1 MNWNHNKKR
10 FDDTEIRSKLE
21 LLAELQ
27 ANQAALEMHNC
38 ELMDTH
44 QQLEEAHDRYADLY
58 DYAPVG
64 YLTLDEVGDIQ
75 AINLTGCALLGVER
89 VFIVGK
95 PFINYLAKGGSHKF
109 IHSLHQ
115 TFNSFGNTVVE
126 LQIITSSGNTK
137 YVRLE
142 SLAVEGGKTCR
153 MVMADIDELKRTMN
167 RNHELLHGNRRLMQ
181 NIFKIQEEERR
192 LLARE
197 LHDELGQWLTAINVE
212 TEMIANIT
220 DKDHAIQTSSLAISE
235 CARKMH
241 EVMRD
246 MLHQLR
252 PALLDTLGLVD
263 ALLELKRQWRTYHTD
278 ITLEFK
284 FEGDLVALG
293 ESVNITIYRI
303 VQEALNNICRHAN
316 ATRAL
321 VILRRKTRAS
331 ATAKSLFLTVEDNGK
346 GYDFGK
352 KSKGFGLLGMRERT
366 IAADGKF
373 TIRNAPNGG
382 TQIYVNLPLVHSNKK
397 RKRRID
403 DN

>member
-1 MNWNHNKKR
+1 MNWNHNNKR

-27 ANQAALEMHNC
+27 VKQVELEMHNC
-38 ELMDTH
+38 ELMDAH
-44 QQLEEAHDRYADLY
+44 QQLEETRDRYADLY

-75 AINLTGCALLGVER
+75 AINLTGCAMLGVER
-89 VFIVGK
+89 AFIVGK
-95 PFINYLAKGGSHKF
+95 PFINYIAKGGSHKF
-109 IHSLHQ
+109 FHSLQQ
-115 TFNSFGNTVVE
+115 TFNTSRNTVVE
-126 LQIITSSGNTK
+126 LQIKTSPGNTK

-142 SLAVEGGKTCR
+142 SLVVEGGKTCR
-153 MVMADIDELKRTMN
+153 MVMADIDELKRTTN

-197 LHDELGQWLTAINVE
+197 LHDELGQWLTAIHAE
-212 TEMIANIT
+212 TETIANLS
-220 DKDHAIQTSSLAISE
+220 DNDRAIYTSSLAISE
-235 CARKMH
+235 CVRKMH
-241 EVMRD
+241 AVMHD

-252 PALLDTLGLVD
+252 PALLNTLGLVD
-263 ALLELKRQWRTYHTD
+263 ALLELKKQWRTYHTD

-284 FEGDLVALG
+284 FEGELEALG
-293 ESVNITIYRI
+293 ESINITIYRI
-303 VQEALNNICRHAN
+303 VQEALNNICSHAN
-316 ATRAL
+316 ATRAQ
-321 VILRRKTRAS
+321 VILRRKTKGS

-346 GYDFGK
+346 GYDSGK

-366 IAADGKF
+366 IAAGGKF

-382 TQIYVNLPLVHSNKK
+382 TQICVNLPLVHSNKK
-397 RKRRID
+397 RRVD
-403 DN
+403 DI